1 MTIKWHLAGE
11 REAVMPGPK
20 YGIEYRLLWIR
31 VEMAEEVS
39 ACSRKIRI
47 VWANTIEFSPYF
59 SYFPY

>member
-1 MTIKWHLAGE
+1 VTIKWHLAGE

-39 ACSRKIRI
+39 TLPPSGE
-47 VWANTIEFSPYF
+47 V
-59 SYFPY
+59 